1 MIVGLLMYGMTIE
14 ELDPLAVFFLVIGAA
29 DKPWLG
35 SGQELG
41 ITFIGPPSG
50 VMAASGGSRTW
61 YFPLDFF
68 HKLLS
73 VSLTVVF
80 VAVMECHGQS
90 DSFISFQAQKTEG
103 FG

>member
-1 MIVGLLMYGMTIE
+1 MIVGLLMYGMTME

-61 YFPLDFF
+61 YFPLDF
-68 HKLLS
+68 LS
-73 VSLTVVF
+73 Q
-80 VAVMECHGQS
+80 VAFGES
-90 DSFISFQAQKTEG
+90 DSG
-103 FG
+103 FCTWNVMDTI